1 MPRTKQFD
9 EEEILKK
16 AMMLF
21 WKKGFY
27 DTSIK
32 DLIDFLG
39 ISNASIY
46 NTFKGGKEE
55 LFKRAFQLY
64 RDSNLQGFKAFLES
78 QADVRQGLRMAFA
91 KIIHDDHVDED
102 CKACFVVNTSI
113 ELIPINNELHN
124 SINQYKEV
132 IVGLFYNFLQ
142 KGVQSGQISEQKDLD
157 TLANLYYTFMMGLRV
172 DGKTQ
177 PDPKESMGK
186 VELML
191 SLLD

>member
-1 MPRTKQFD
+1 MPRSKEFD
-9 EEEILKK
+9 EEEVLQK
-16 AMMLF
+16 AMLLF

-46 NTFKGGKEE
+46 HTFEGKQK
-55 LFKRAFQLY
+55 LFDRAFQLY
-64 RDSNLQGFKAFLES
+64 RESNLNGLTAFLES
-78 QADVRQGLRMAFA
+78 QDDVRQGMRMVFE
-91 KIIHDDHVDED
+91 KIIHDDHIDED
-102 CKACFVVNTSI
+102 CKACFVVNTSV
-113 ELIPINNELHN
+113 ELIPINKEIQH
-124 SINQYKEV
+124 SINQYKEI
-132 IVGLFYNFLQ
+132 IVELFYNFLE
-142 KGVQSGQISEQKDLD
+142 KGVQSGQISEHKDLT
-157 TLANLYYTFMMGLRV
+157 TLANLYYTFMMGLRI

-177 PDPKESMGK
+177 PDPEDSMAK

>member
-1 MPRTKQFD
+1 MPRNKQFD
-9 EEEILKK
+9 EEEILQK
-16 AMMLF
+16 AMLLF

-46 NTFKGGKEE
+46 NTFGGKQE
-55 LFKRAFQLY
+55 LFDRAFQLY
-64 RDSNLQGFKAFLES
+64 RDSNLQGFKVFLES
-78 QADVRQGLRMAFA
+78 QDDIRQGLRMAFA
-91 KIIHDDHVDED
+91 KIIQDDHIDED

-113 ELIPINNELHN
+113 ELIPINKELHT
-124 SINQYKEV
+124 SIIHYKEI

-142 KGVQSGQISEQKDLD
+142 KGVQSGQIPEHKDLT

-177 PDPKESMGK
+177 PDPKESMAK
-186 VELML
+186 VETML

>member
-1 MPRTKQFD
+1 M
-9 EEEILKK
+9 L
-16 AMMLF
+16 LF

-46 NTFKGGKEE
+46 NTFGGKQA
-55 LFKRAFQLY
+55 LFDRAFQLY
-64 RDSNLQGFKAFLES
+64 RNSNLAGLKAFLES
-78 QADVRQGLRMAFA
+78 QDDVRQGIRMAFE
-91 KIIHDDHVDED
+91 KIIHDDSIDED

-113 ELIPINNELHN
+113 ELIPVNKEIYN
-124 SINQYKEV
+124 SIHQYKEV

-142 KGVQSGQISEQKDLD
+142 KGVREGQISETKDL
-157 TLANLYYTFMMGLRV
+157 TALANLYYTFMMGLRV
-172 DGKTQ
+172 DGKTR
-177 PDPKESMGK
+177 PDPRESMTK

>member
-1 MPRTKQFD
+1 MPRNKQFD
-9 EEEILKK
+9 EEEILQK
-16 AMMLF
+16 AMLLF

-46 NTFKGGKEE
+46 HTFGGKQE
-55 LFKRAFQLY
+55 LFDRAFKLY
-64 RDSNLQGFKAFLES
+64 RDSNLQGLKTFLES
-78 QADVRQGLRMAFA
+78 QDDVRLGMRMAFE
-91 KIIHDDHVDED
+91 KIIHDDHIDED

-113 ELIPINNELHN
+113 ELIPINKELHN
-124 SINQYKEV
+124 SIIHYKEI
-132 IVGLFYNFLQ
+132 IVGLFYNFLL
-142 KGVQSGQISEQKDLD
+142 KGVQSGQISEHKDLT

-172 DGKTQ
+172 DGKTK
-177 PDPKESMGK
+177 PDPKDSMAK
-186 VELML
+186 VETML